1 MIGWAGSDHLTTAL
15 HVGEGEGEIEGGGGG
30 REGGREGNWSR
41 GYIIYTYIHRHCL
54 SII

>member
-30 REGGREGNWSR
+30 REGNWSR